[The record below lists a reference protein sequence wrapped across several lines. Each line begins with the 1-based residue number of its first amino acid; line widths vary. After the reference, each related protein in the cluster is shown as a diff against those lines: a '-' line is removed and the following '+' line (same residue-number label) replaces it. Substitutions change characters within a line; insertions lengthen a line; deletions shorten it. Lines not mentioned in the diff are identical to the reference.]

1 MKEQP
6 EKQNQIKD
14 TEPTHFSNF
23 LKIIWRVLA
32 GDIRSQSRLLSLTIL
47 MIILWSA
54 AVIACPIL
62 VQAMID
68 RAIPE
73 RNLHLLMNYTAG
85 VLFCIGAA
93 TVLFIL
99 QTDFAVKASENILY
113 GLRSRLVETIL
124 NQSVDFFHHFSPGDL
139 TTRFS
144 NDAEHISESFY
155 EQIMR
160 SLMGII
166 YPAFLVMFML
176 AWNWKLGLIALLTIP
191 VYFFYVRIFQSSLAR
206 FYRYTKE
213 EMSEQTDVF
222 LDLINGA
229 QEIRAFQQN
238 KSAMERFLQ
247 VARRYTCAAIRSM
260 RLMDWTRNGVDMI
273 GLFITYLP
281 VIVGGFLIVTGKSQ
295 TLTVGILVAYYMYL
309 RLLTTRLFLIF
320 QGFTKIAA
328 VYPSFARILEILE
341 FPMPQ
346 IIKEIKLEDTPA
358 DAKIEF
364 RNVHFSYAS
373 GKTIFNGL
381 NLIVN
386 AGEKVAIMGP
396 SGSGKSTLL
405 HLLMRFQKV
414 TGGEILFGGKNIDHY
429 PLPFYLTFFSYV
441 SQKTHLFK
449 LSVLDNVSMGWYH
462 VPPELVTNAVKTVR
476 MHETVTELPNGYNTV
491 LSKNGIHL
499 SGGQAQRLALARA
512 MIRTP
517 DILLLDEFTSA
528 LDSKN
533 ERDILKDLLS
543 IFAANTIICVTH
555 SEDVAAN
562 FERVIYLDSVI
573 GTPDVPTQEQLEEI
587 RAVYPS
593 AK

>member
-1 MKEQP
+1 MQP
-6 EKQNQIKD
+6 ENQNQIKN
-14 TEPTHFSNF
+14 TEPAHFLDF
-23 LKIIWRVLA
+23 LKIIWKVLS
-32 GDIRSQSRLLSLTIL
+32 GDIRSQSRLLLLTVL

-62 VQAMID
+62 VQEIID

-73 RNLHLLMNYTAG
+73 RNLNLLILYTTG

-99 QTDFAVKASENILY
+99 QTHYAVMASENILY

-124 NQSVDFFHHFSPGDL
+124 NQSIDFFHHFTTGDL

-160 SLMGII
+160 ALMGVI
-166 YPAFLVMFML
+166 YPAFLVIFMIV
-176 AWNWKLGLIALLTIP
+176 WNWKLGLIALLTIP
-191 VYFFYVRIFQSSLAR
+191 VYFFYVRIFQSSLSH
-206 FYRYTKE
+206 FYHRAKE
-213 EMSEQTDVF
+213 EMSEQADVF

-238 KSAMERFLQ
+238 KSAMERFSR
-247 VARRYTCAAIRSM
+247 VAQRYTSASIRSL

-281 VIVGGFLIVTGKSQ
+281 VIIGGFLIVAGRSE
-295 TLTVGILVAYYMYL
+295 TLTIGILVAYYMYL
-309 RLLTTRLFLIF
+309 RLLTTRLFVIF

-328 VYPSFARILEILE
+328 VYPSFARILEIME
-341 FPMPQ
+341 YPRPAVIQ
-346 IIKEIKLEDTPA
+346 KIELEDTPINA
-358 DAKIEF
+358 DIEF
-364 RNVHFSYAS
+364 RNVNFSYAS

-381 NLIVN
+381 NLVVHS
-386 AGEKVAIMGP
+386 GEKVAIMGP

-414 TGGEILFGGKNIDHY
+414 TGGDILFGGKNIDHY

-449 LSVLDNVSMGWYH
+449 LSVQDNVAMGWYH
-462 VPPELVTNAVKTVR
+462 VPAELVTNAVKTVR
-476 MHETVTELPNGYNTV
+476 MHETVTELPNGYDTV
-491 LSKNGIHL
+491 LLKNGIHL

-517 DILLLDEFTSA
+517 DVLLLDEFTSA
-528 LDSKN
+528 LDGKN
-533 ERDILKDLLS
+533 EKDILNDLLS
-543 IFAANTIICVTH
+543 IFSANTVICVTH
-555 SEDVAAN
+555 SEDVAAH
-562 FERVIYLDSVI
+562 FDRVIH
-573 GTPDVPTQEQLEEI
+573 LE
-587 RAVYPS
+587 PLS
-593 AK
+593 T